1 LTEKINFDELFSVPK
16 EFWLQE
22 CEQIRN
28 YFTEQVS
35 SDMPDEVWNQ
45 LKQLEQRLNAVS
57 SKK

>member
-1 LTEKINFDELFSVPK
+1 LTEKFNFDELFSVPK